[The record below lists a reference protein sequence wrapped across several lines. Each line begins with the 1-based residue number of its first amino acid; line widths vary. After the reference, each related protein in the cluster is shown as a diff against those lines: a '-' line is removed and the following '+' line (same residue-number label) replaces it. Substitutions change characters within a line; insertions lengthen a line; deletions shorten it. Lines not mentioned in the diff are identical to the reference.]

1 MDDGTTIKATIWD
14 TAGEERFKALTNIY
28 FKGAVGALLVYDTTD
43 EKSFYSLKDWIDKI
57 RDHSNNGVVILL
69 IGNKKDL
76 LEQKKINSD
85 EGENYAKQNEL
96 VFIET
101 SALYGEN
108 ISLAF

>member
-28 FKGAVGALLVYDTTD
+28 FKGAAGALLVYDSTD
-43 EKSFYSLKDWIDKI
+43 EKTFYSLKNWIKKI
-57 RDHSNNGVVILL
+57 RDHSNNGVAILL

-76 LEQKKINSD
+76 LEQKKVNSD
-85 EGENYAKQNEL
+85 EGENYEKQNEL
-96 VFIET
+96 GFIET

>member
-85 EGENYAKQNEL
+85 DHK
-96 VFIET
+96 
-101 SALYGEN
+101 
-108 ISLAF
+108 

>member
-28 FKGAVGALLVYDTTD
+28 FKGAVGALLVYDATD

-85 EGENYAKQNEL
+85 EGENYAKQNGL
-96 VFIET
+96 GFIET
-101 SALYGEN
+101 SALSGEN
-108 ISLAF
+108 INLAF